1 MDREERRLR
10 RRKDTRDAVVVLI
23 VFAMIVALVV
33 AGAVFGISKLMSGRN
48 HTPVNGNAGAD
59 TQATETQET
68 ESIPQT
74 EEPEA
79 TEAQTQTVVDP
90 LVEQAA
96 QIVSGMTLEEK
107 VAQMF
112 FITPEALTGYGQ
124 VTVAGDATNEAY
136 QKYPVGGL
144 IYNSQNLVDI
154 DQTKTMMAKMRQYA
168 DSRISL
174 PVFLGVDEEGGSV
187 TRIASNEA
195 YGLTNVD
202 NMSDIGATGDTQN
215 AYQAG
220 VTIGTYLSDLGFNL
234 DFAPVAD
241 VLTVSDSVIG
251 NRSFGTDSE
260 LVASMALSE
269 LQGLESM
276 GIQGVVKHFPGH
288 GGVSGD
294 SHSGAVSTDKSLEE
308 LFASELVPFQRA
320 IDGGAE
326 FLMVGHIAAPNV
338 TGDDTPASLSKV
350 MITDVLRTQMG
361 YQGVV
366 ITDAMN
372 MTAITAN
379 HAADEA
385 AVLAVNAGADMI
397 LMPEDFGKA
406 YNGVIDAVN
415 NGTIEEYR
423 INEAVVRIVKA
434 KLALSAQ

>member
-10 RRKDTRDAVVVLI
+10 RRKDTRDAVVVLT

-48 HTPVNGNAGAD
+48 HTPVSGNAGAD

-79 TEAQTQTVVDP
+79 TETQTVVDP

-154 DQTKTMMAKMRQYA
+154 DQTKTMMAKMQQYA

>member
-10 RRKDTRDAVVVLI
+10 RRKDTRDAVVVLT

-79 TEAQTQTVVDP
+79 TETQTVVDP

-154 DQTKTMMAKMRQYA
+154 DQTKTMMAKMQQYA

-434 KLALSAQ
+434 KLAPSAQ

>member
-1 MDREERRLR
+1 M
-10 RRKDTRDAVVVLI
+10 
-23 VFAMIVALVV
+23 
-33 AGAVFGISKLMSGRN
+33 
-48 HTPVNGNAGAD
+48 
-59 TQATETQET
+59 
-68 ESIPQT
+68 
-74 EEPEA
+74 
-79 TEAQTQTVVDP
+79 
-90 LVEQAA
+90 
-96 QIVSGMTLEEK
+96 
-107 VAQMF
+107 
-112 FITPEALTGYGQ
+112 
-124 VTVAGDATNEAY
+124 AGDATNEVY

-154 DQTKTMMAKMRQYA
+154 DQTKTMMAKMQQYA

-195 YGLTNVD
+195 YGITNID

-276 GIQGVVKHFPGH
+276 GIQGVMKHFPGH

-415 NGTIEEYR
+415 NGTIDEYR

>member
-10 RRKDTRDAVVVLI
+10 RRKDTRDAVVVLT

-79 TEAQTQTVVDP
+79 TETQTVVDP

-154 DQTKTMMAKMRQYA
+154 DQTKTMMAKMQQYA

-215 AYQAG
+215 AYQTG

-294 SHSGAVSTDKSLEE
+294 SHSGVVSTDKSLEE

>member
-10 RRKDTRDAVVVLI
+10 RRKDTRDAVVVLT

-79 TEAQTQTVVDP
+79 TETQTVVDP

-154 DQTKTMMAKMRQYA
+154 DQTKTMMAKMQQYA

-195 YGLTNVD
+195 YGLTNVN

-241 VLTVSDSVIG
+241 VLTVLDSVIG

>member
-10 RRKDTRDAVVVLI
+10 RRKDTRDAVVVLT

-79 TEAQTQTVVDP
+79 TETQTVVDP

-154 DQTKTMMAKMRQYA
+154 DQTKTMMAKMQQYA

-195 YGLTNVD
+195 YGITNVG

-276 GIQGVVKHFPGH
+276 GIQGVMKHFPGH

>member
-10 RRKDTRDAVVVLI
+10 RRKDTRDAVVVLTI
-23 VFAMIVALVV
+23 FAMIVALVV

-79 TEAQTQTVVDP
+79 TETQTVVDP

-154 DQTKTMMAKMRQYA
+154 DQTKTMMAKMQQYA

-195 YGLTNVD
+195 YGLTNVN

-234 DFAPVAD
+234 NFAPVAD

-276 GIQGVVKHFPGH
+276 GIQGVMKHFPGH

>member
-107 VAQMF
+107 VTQMF

-154 DQTKTMMAKMRQYA
+154 DQTKTMMAKMQQYA

-195 YGLTNVD
+195 YGLTNVN

-260 LVASMALSE
+260 LVASMTLSE

-320 IDGGAE
+320 IDGGAQ

>member
-10 RRKDTRDAVVVLI
+10 RRKDTRDAVVVLT

-154 DQTKTMMAKMRQYA
+154 DQTKTMMAKMQQYA

-294 SHSGAVSTDKSLEE
+294 SHSGVVSTDKSLEE

>member
-154 DQTKTMMAKMRQYA
+154 DQTKTMMAKMQQYA

-320 IDGGAE
+320 IDGGAQ

-372 MTAITAN
+372 MAAITAN

>member
-10 RRKDTRDAVVVLI
+10 RRKDTRDAVVVLTI
-23 VFAMIVALVV
+23 FAMIVALVV

-79 TEAQTQTVVDP
+79 TETQTVVDP

-154 DQTKTMMAKMRQYA
+154 DQTKTMMAKMQQYA

-195 YGLTNVD
+195 YGITNVS

-276 GIQGVVKHFPGH
+276 GIQGVMKHFPGH

>member
-10 RRKDTRDAVVVLI
+10 RRKDTRDAVVVLT

-48 HTPVNGNAGAD
+48 HTPVNGNVGAD

-154 DQTKTMMAKMRQYA
+154 DQTKTMMAKMQQYA

>member
-10 RRKDTRDAVVVLI
+10 RRKDTRDAVVVLT

-154 DQTKTMMAKMRQYA
+154 DQTKTMMAKMQQYA

-187 TRIASNEA
+187 TRIASNEV
-195 YGLTNVD
+195 YGLTNVN

-308 LFASELVPFQRA
+308 LFASELVPFQGA
-320 IDGGAE
+320 IDGGAQ

>member
-10 RRKDTRDAVVVLI
+10 RRKDTRDAVVVLTI
-23 VFAMIVALVV
+23 FAMIIALVV

-79 TEAQTQTVVDP
+79 TETQTVVDP

-154 DQTKTMMAKMRQYA
+154 DQTKTMMAKMQQYA

-195 YGLTNVD
+195 YGITNVSD
-202 NMSDIGATGDTQN
+202 MSDIGATGDTQN

-276 GIQGVVKHFPGH
+276 GIHGVVKHFPGH

-415 NGTIEEYR
+415 NGTIDEYR

>member
-10 RRKDTRDAVVVLI
+10 RRKDTRDAVVVLT

-154 DQTKTMMAKMRQYA
+154 DQTKTMMAKMQQYA

-195 YGLTNVD
+195 YGFTNVD

-320 IDGGAE
+320 IDGGAQ

>member
-10 RRKDTRDAVVVLI
+10 RRKDTRDAVVVLT

-79 TEAQTQTVVDP
+79 TETQTVVDP

-154 DQTKTMMAKMRQYA
+154 DQTKTMMAKMQQYA

-195 YGLTNVD
+195 YGITNID

-415 NGTIEEYR
+415 NGTIDEYR

>member
-154 DQTKTMMAKMRQYA
+154 DQTKTMMAKMQQYA

-195 YGLTNVD
+195 YGITNAN

-320 IDGGAE
+320 IDGGAQ

>member
-10 RRKDTRDAVVVLI
+10 RRKDTRDAVVVLT

-79 TEAQTQTVVDP
+79 TETQTVVDP

-154 DQTKTMMAKMRQYA
+154 DQTKTMMAKMQQYA

-195 YGLTNVD
+195 YGITNID

-276 GIQGVVKHFPGH
+276 GIQGVMKHFPGH

-415 NGTIEEYR
+415 NGTIDEYR

>member
-79 TEAQTQTVVDP
+79 TEAQTVVDP

-96 QIVSGMTLEEK
+96 QIVSGMTIEEK

-154 DQTKTMMAKMRQYA
+154 DQTKTMMAKMQQYA

>member
-10 RRKDTRDAVVVLI
+10 RRKDTRDAVDVLT

-59 TQATETQET
+59 TQVTETQET

-79 TEAQTQTVVDP
+79 TETQTVVDP
-90 LVEQAA
+90 LMEQAA

-154 DQTKTMMAKMRQYA
+154 DQTKTMMAKMQQYA

-195 YGLTNVD
+195 YGITNID

-276 GIQGVVKHFPGH
+276 GIQGVMKHFPGH

-415 NGTIEEYR
+415 NGTIDEYR

>member
-10 RRKDTRDAVVVLI
+10 RRKDTRDAVVVLT

-79 TEAQTQTVVDP
+79 TEVQTQTVVDP

-154 DQTKTMMAKMRQYA
+154 DQTKTMMAKMQQYA

-320 IDGGAE
+320 IDGGAQ

>member
-10 RRKDTRDAVVVLI
+10 RRKDTRDAVVVLT

-79 TEAQTQTVVDP
+79 TEAQTVVDP

-154 DQTKTMMAKMRQYA
+154 DQTKTMMAKMQQYA

-187 TRIASNEA
+187 TRIASNEV

>member
-10 RRKDTRDAVVVLI
+10 RRKDTRDAVVVLT

-154 DQTKTMMAKMRQYA
+154 DQTKTMMAKMQQYA

-195 YGLTNVD
+195 YGITNVN

>member
-10 RRKDTRDAVVVLI
+10 RRKDTRDAVVVLTI
-23 VFAMIVALVV
+23 FAMIVALVV

-79 TEAQTQTVVDP
+79 TETQTVVDP

-154 DQTKTMMAKMRQYA
+154 DQTKTMMAKMQQYA

-195 YGLTNVD
+195 YGLTNVN

-415 NGTIEEYR
+415 NGTIDEYR

>member
-10 RRKDTRDAVVVLI
+10 RRKDTRDAVVVLT

-79 TEAQTQTVVDP
+79 TETQTVVDP

-154 DQTKTMMAKMRQYA
+154 DQTKTMMAKMQQYA

-195 YGLTNVD
+195 YGITNVD

-276 GIQGVVKHFPGH
+276 GIQGVMKHFPGH

-415 NGTIEEYR
+415 NGTIDEYR

>member
-79 TEAQTQTVVDP
+79 TEVQTQTVVDP

-96 QIVSGMTLEEK
+96 QIVSEMTLEEK

-154 DQTKTMMAKMRQYA
+154 DQTKTMMAKMQQYA

-320 IDGGAE
+320 IDGGAQ

>member
-10 RRKDTRDAVVVLI
+10 RRKDTRDAVVVLT

-48 HTPVNGNAGAD
+48 HTPVSGNAGAD

-79 TEAQTQTVVDP
+79 TETQTVVDP

-154 DQTKTMMAKMRQYA
+154 DQTKTMMAKMQQYA

-195 YGLTNVD
+195 YGLTNVN

>member
-10 RRKDTRDAVVVLI
+10 RRKDTRDAVVVLT

-79 TEAQTQTVVDP
+79 TETQTVVDP

-154 DQTKTMMAKMRQYA
+154 DQTKTMMAKMQQYA

-195 YGLTNVD
+195 YGLTNVN

-220 VTIGTYLSDLGFNL
+220 VTIGTYLSDLGFNF

-276 GIQGVVKHFPGH
+276 GIQGVMKHFPGH

-415 NGTIEEYR
+415 NGTIDEYR